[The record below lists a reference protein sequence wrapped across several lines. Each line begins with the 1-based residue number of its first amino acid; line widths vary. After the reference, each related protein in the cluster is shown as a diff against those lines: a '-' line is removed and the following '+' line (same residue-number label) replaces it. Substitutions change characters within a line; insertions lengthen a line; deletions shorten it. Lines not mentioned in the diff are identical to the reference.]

1 METRVDEIAEDIYR
15 LSTFVPE
22 IAAPAGFTFNQ
33 FIVKADEPLLFHC
46 GPRQMFP
53 LVSEA
58 AARVIPLDTLRWIT
72 FGHVESD
79 ECGSMN
85 EWLAA
90 APRAVVAHGVTGC
103 LVSLN
108 DMADRP
114 PRALEDGEVLDLGGK
129 RVRHFDTPHVPH
141 NWEARVL
148 HEETTS
154 TLLSGDLGE
163 HIGKGPPVT
172 EDDIVGPAME
182 GEEMFLASSL
192 TPALAPTIRKLAELQ
207 PSTLAIMHGSSYS
220 GDGGAMLNALAD
232 AYAKRV
238 TAASERS

>member
-1 METRVDEIAEDIYR
+1 METRVDEIADGIYR
-15 LSTFVPE
+15 LSTNVPE
-22 IAAPAGFTFNQ
+22 VAPGGFTFNQ
-33 FIVKADEPLLFHC
+33 FVVKADEPLLFHC

-58 AARVIPLDTLRWIT
+58 ATKVIPLESLRWIT

-90 APRAVVAHGVTGC
+90 APNAEIAHGVTGC
-103 LVSLN
+103 LVSIN

-114 PRALEDGEVLDLGGK
+114 PRMLEDGEVIDLGGK

-148 HEETTS
+148 HEETTN
-154 TLLSGDLGE
+154 TLLCGDIGTAAGE
-163 HIGKGPPVT
+163 GPAVT
-172 EDDIVGPAME
+172 EGDIVGPAMSTE
-182 GEEMFLASSL
+182 DLFLASSL
-192 TPALAPTIRKLAELQ
+192 KPAPAPTIRKLAELK
-207 PSTLAIMHGSSYS
+207 PSTLGIMHGPSFK
-220 GDGGAMLNALAD
+220 GDGAGMLRGLAD
-232 AYAKRV
+232 AYAKRL
-238 TAASERS
+238 TDAEQ